1 MYRHLQ
7 TLGFVNLLMRCKCNK
22 FVYKLHIY
30 KYTEKLCV
38 LSTYHILFIYC
49 SYLNDYGFFVFVC
62 CCCFFSFFFS
72 LLVLF
77 CLFLL
82 FLKAWFD
89 CIDTGGRKG
98 SWYYIWDSFILFFTG
113 VFPLLLFTLPHL
125 TIQRS
130 KSSWVYS
137 KPYAQRPKEGI
148 FLSAYVV
155 CIFDSFIIIKSTSS
169 TSNNFSWEFVVFRD
183 VDYKLSV
190 NIYKFLLELSEEL
203 HPYSWDRKQR
213 ISNTTAV

>member
-1 MYRHLQ
+1 MSIRVDSTKKVPGHSSSWFC
-7 TLGFVNLLMRCKCNK
+7 FVCFYYSSKHGLIALILEVEKAPGI
-22 FVYKLHIY
+22 IY
-30 KYTEKLCV
+30 GTV
-38 LSTYHILFIYC
+38 LS
-49 SYLNDYGFFVFVC
+49 
-62 CCCFFSFFFS
+62 
-72 LLVLF
+72 
-77 CLFLL
+77 
-82 FLKAWFD
+82 
-89 CIDTGGRKG
+89 
-98 SWYYIWDSFILFFTG
+98 FFTG
-113 VFPLLLFTLPHL
+113 VFPLLLFTLSHL

-137 KPYAQRPKEGI
+137 KPYTQRPKEGI

>member
-1 MYRHLQ
+1 MGQFYP
-7 TLGFVNLLMRCKCNK
+7 
-22 FVYKLHIY
+22 
-30 KYTEKLCV
+30 
-38 LSTYHILFIYC
+38 
-49 SYLNDYGFFVFVC
+49 
-62 CCCFFSFFFS
+62 
-72 LLVLF
+72 
-77 CLFLL
+77 
-82 FLKAWFD
+82 
-89 CIDTGGRKG
+89 
-98 SWYYIWDSFILFFTG
+98 FFTG

-137 KPYAQRPKEGI
+137 KPYTQRPKEGI

-155 CIFDSFIIIKSTSS
+155 CIFDSFIIIKSTLS

-183 VDYKLSV
+183 IDYKLSV

-213 ISNTTAV
+213 ISNTTAVQLKVNLTLDWHTSTGNIVISPLYVLNYFSKDIPLWTPQEPISWIT